1 MRRAKIEEE
10 NNRMVRRQREFRL
23 AADVVTKCW
32 AVFPEVEAIAVIGSV
47 SKSLWKEIPRFR
59 EFRAKRIE
67 IWHEFGDL
75 DLALWIDSQHRLGEL
90 RRARDRA
97 LREAYQGGVGMS
109 VANHQVDVFLFEPQS
124 NRYLGRLCSFSQ
136 CPKGKPDCFVSGC
149 GATPFNKRIAD
160 FVPHADLLA
169 SADEALLYRRGTGVL
184 RSALE
189 LPSIEVASLPN
200 SAVPSPASPDMLCY
214 NAESDDS
221 IPE

>member
-32 AVFPEVEAIAVIGSV
+32 LRFSEVQAIAVIGSV
-47 SKSLWKEIPRFR
+47 SKPLWKEVPRFS
-59 EFRAKRIE
+59 EFRRQGVE
-67 IWHEFGDL
+67 IWHECGDL

-97 LREAYQGGVGMS
+97 LREAFEGGVGIS
-109 VANHQVDVFLFEPQS
+109 VASHQVDVFLFEPQS
-124 NRYLGRLCSFSQ
+124 DRYLGRLCSFNQ
-136 CPKGKPDCFVSGC
+136 CPKGKPPCFAPGC
-149 GATPFNKRIAD
+149 GAIPFNKQIAD

-169 SADEALLYRRGTGVL
+169 SAAAAMLYRRATGVL

-189 LPSIEVASLPN
+189 LPSGDQGASLP
-200 SAVPSPASPDMLCY
+200 
-214 NAESDDS
+214 
-221 IPE
+221 